1 MPFTRF
7 DYNILRSRDISI
19 FPPRVSFLTA
29 LGIIAALSCS
39 AIASPVTHSAQIE
52 LTTTSHQTSQIDPNL
67 VLKMTLQLMM
77 QLLEEIEDTQNILE
91 VKTTLLATLEGD
103 AAGVIFGYASSGL
116 SSTLTLQDISI
127 GIQNGED
134 ALNILRNNSNNIQ
147 LSSST
152 KASLD
157 STLES
162 MVNELNSII

>member
-1 MPFTRF
+1 
-7 DYNILRSRDISI
+7 
-19 FPPRVSFLTA
+19 
-29 LGIIAALSCS
+29 
-39 AIASPVTHSAQIE
+39 
-52 LTTTSHQTSQIDPNL
+52 
-67 VLKMTLQLMM
+67 MTLQLMM